1 MSRLQKTGITAF
13 ELMVAMAIIAILL
26 ATGVP
31 SFKNY
36 TWNLRIRTAMDT
48 LHTDMNLAR
57 GRAISHNIQ
66 TVICPAADAGDCSGD
81 SQWQDGWIV
90 FTDLNGDHHRQDGE
104 ALLKHAGAIEFVDIS
119 SSRSRSY
126 LRFYPNGTAPGS
138 NISILFCDQRGADHA
153 SKLVVS
159 NTGRIRTKTNDIQPS
174 ANCP

>member
-1 MSRLQKTGITAF
+1 MSKRQPRGVTAF
-13 ELMVAMAIIAILL
+13 ELMVAMAIVAVLL

-31 SFKNY
+31 AFKNY
-36 TWNLRIRTAMDT
+36 SWNLRMRTAMDT

-66 TVICPAADAGDCSGD
+66 TIICPAVDARDCSGQ
-81 SQWQDGWIV
+81 SQWQNGWIV
-90 FTDLNGDHHRQDGE
+90 FTDLNGDHQRQDGE
-104 ALLKHAGAIEFVDIS
+104 ALLKHAGAIEFLNVS

-138 NISILFCDQRGADHA
+138 NISILFCDRRGAKHA

-159 NTGRIRTKTNDIQPS
+159 NTGRIRTETGGVQS
-174 ANCP
+174 STNCP